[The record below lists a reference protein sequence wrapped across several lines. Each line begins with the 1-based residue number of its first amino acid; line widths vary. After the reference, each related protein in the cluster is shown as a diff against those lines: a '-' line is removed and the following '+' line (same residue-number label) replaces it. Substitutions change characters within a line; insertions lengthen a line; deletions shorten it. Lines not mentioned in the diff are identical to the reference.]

1 MEELDHICPDFSK
14 WEPPGLEQKDKFK
27 KEFVDL
33 MIKTWEAGFDPN
45 KIIAEASENFDE
57 FRRNWK
63 WITTH
68 TSL

>member
-1 MEELDHICPDFSK
+1 MEELDHICPDNSK
-14 WEPPGLEQKDKFK
+14 WEAIDHADKFK

-33 MIKTWEAGFDPN
+33 MIETWEAGFDPN

-63 WITTH
+63 WITTYI
-68 TSL
+68 SL